1 MVAGDLSK
9 ALWHICVL
17 ERLLIIAVICVHL
30 KLVQM
35 FFVCW
40 AAYLGSELR
49 GMALKYLHFG
59 EYPTLITSFN

>member
-30 KLVQM
+30 ILVQM

-40 AAYLGSELR
+40 AADCSELR
-49 GMALKYLHFG
+49 DMAFNISTR
-59 EYPTLITSFN
+59 ERPT